1 MPIRD
6 LLKTLV
12 RESVLM
18 CYENDRSLISRGME
32 QAAVA
37 RIYYYMQTAINKHA
51 HFTRFIDYNLD
62 CEYYKNM
69 DGQKITRRFP
79 HGTKPD
85 IILHFREDN
94 PRRDNVLIIEFKRK
108 LISGADSIPDRDKE
122 KLEDFT
128 SEESVYHFKLGVFVR
143 LNEPEAVYKYF
154 ENGQEMIEIQR

>member
-1 MPIRD
+1 MPIQD

-12 RESVLM
+12 RDSVLR
-18 CYENDRSLISRGME
+18 CYANDRSLIRRGME

-37 RIYYYMQTAINKHA
+37 RIYYYMQTAISEDA
-51 HFTRFIDYNLD
+51 RFTRFKDYNLD

-69 DGQKITRRFP
+69 DGLKITPRFQN
-79 HGTKPD
+79 GTKPD
-85 IILHFREDN
+85 MILHFREDT

-108 LISGADSIPDRDKE
+108 SISGDDSIPNRDKK

-143 LNEPEAVYKYF
+143 LNEPEAVYRYF
-154 ENGQEMIEIQR
+154 ENGQEMIGIQR